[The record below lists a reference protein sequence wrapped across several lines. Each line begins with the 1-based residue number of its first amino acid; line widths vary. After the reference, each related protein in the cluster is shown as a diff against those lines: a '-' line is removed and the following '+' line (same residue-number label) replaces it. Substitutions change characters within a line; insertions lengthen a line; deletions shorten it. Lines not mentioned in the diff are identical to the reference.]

1 MSNTTLLVRKDRL
14 GETRLVTADDAPL
27 ADGQIR
33 VHVDAFALTSNN
45 ITYAAFGEAMSYWQ
59 FFPSGEAGWGIVP
72 VWGFGQVLQSPH
84 PGVAVGERLYGY
96 WPMAS
101 HAVLQPD
108 RLDASGFTDA
118 APHRAPLHAVY
129 NR

>member
-1 MSNTTLLVRKDRL
+1 VRIDS
-14 GETRLVTADDAPL
+14 
-27 ADGQIR
+27 
-33 VHVDAFALTSNN
+33 FALTSNN
-45 ITYAAFGEAMSYWQ
+45 ITYAVFGEAMRYWQ

-72 VWGFGQVLQSPH
+72 VWGFGQVLQSQH

-96 WPMAS
+96 WPMAN

-118 APHRAPLHAVY
+118 APHRAPLPAIY
-129 NR
+129 NHYSRCHGDPFYDRETEETSSPCCARCS